1 MGKAKLKI
9 RRKNMPKHKQNALMD
24 DIALGQ
30 RSREECVKYYG
41 ISNASYYR
49 YAALA
54 KDRKVDKPVHG
65 PFKPVVVG
73 HKSGEPV
80 GKDKF
85 LSGVVIRMSDL
96 DKMTG
101 RYLTGMAM
109 AFDKTIAEVLD
120 DLVEVAVEIGTA
132 HIHAKKAK

>member
-1 MGKAKLKI
+1 MGKTKRKI
-9 RRKNMPKHKQNALMD
+9 RRVSEKNMPKHKQNALMD
-24 DIALGQ
+24 DIITGR
-30 RSREECVKYYG
+30 RSRVECMHYYD
-41 ISNASYYR
+41 ISYANYYR
-49 YAALA
+49 YASLA
-54 KDRKVDKPVHG
+54 KKRKVDKPVQG
-65 PFKPVVVG
+65 PFKPTVVG
-73 HKSGEPV
+73 GEPV
-80 GKDKF
+80 EKDKF

-132 HIHAKKAK
+132 HIHAKKEK